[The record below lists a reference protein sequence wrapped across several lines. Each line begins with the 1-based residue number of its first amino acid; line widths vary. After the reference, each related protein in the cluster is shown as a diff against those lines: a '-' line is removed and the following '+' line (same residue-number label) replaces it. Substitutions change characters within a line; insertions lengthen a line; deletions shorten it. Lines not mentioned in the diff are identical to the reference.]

1 METPLN
7 APDLAP
13 PRGLAGL
20 FDELLTRPLAFIHR
34 ARNGGRTSPLRLL
47 AASLLCY
54 ALYGAAAGFF
64 QGGDQILVAALKAP
78 LIIGFTLLLCVPSLY
93 VFSAV
98 AGAAWT
104 RRSFV
109 ALLAGF
115 AATLALVLLALLP
128 ISWLFASSSR
138 HLGAASFIQFALWLV
153 ALRLA
158 WRFLGEGL
166 RTSGAHGGMVVWLLL
181 FCVVS
186 LQAATVL
193 RPVLFR
199 KPGGAIF
206 VSGKKSFLEQ
216 IGDVFDEKPVE
227 EAKAAPA
234 KLKTG
239 TAKPVQAKEVKKEVK
254 PVQKAGESRPAP
266 PSKPHP

>member
-1 METPLN
+1 METPLS
-7 APDLAP
+7 APDVTH
-13 PRGLAGL
+13 PRSLPGT
-20 FDELLTRPLAFIHR
+20 FDELLTRPLAFLDR
-34 ARNGGRTSPLRLL
+34 ARDGGAISPFRLL
-47 AASLLCY
+47 AASVVCY

-78 LIIGFTLLLCVPSLY
+78 LIILFTLLLCVPSLY

-128 ISWLFASSSR
+128 INWLFSTSSR
-138 HLGAASFIQFALWLV
+138 HLGAAGFIQFALWLV

-158 WRFLGEGL
+158 WRFLGQGL
-166 RTSGAHGGMVVWLLL
+166 QTSGARGGMIVWLLL

-186 LQAATVL
+186 LQAATFL
-193 RPVLFR
+193 RPVLSR
-199 KPGGAIF
+199 KPGAPIF

-216 IGDVFDEKPVE
+216 IGEVFDEKE
-227 EAKAAPA
+227 EKVVKKAAVPA
-234 KLKTG
+234 
-239 TAKPVQAKEVKKEVK
+239 AKP
-254 PVQKAGESRPAP
+254 GPAP
-266 PSKPHP
+266 VAKPTPVAASKPAQR

>member
-1 METPLN
+1 
-7 APDLAP
+7 
-13 PRGLAGL
+13 
-20 FDELLTRPLAFIHR
+20 
-34 ARNGGRTSPLRLL
+34 
-47 AASLLCY
+47 
-54 ALYGAAAGFF
+54 
-64 QGGDQILVAALKAP
+64 VAALKAP
-78 LIIGFTLLLCVPSLY
+78 LIIGFTLLLCIPSLY

-104 RRSFV
+104 RRSFI

-128 ISWLFASSSR
+128 INWLFASSSR
-138 HLGAASFIQFALWLV
+138 HLGAAAFIEFALWVV

-181 FCVVS
+181 FCIVS

-193 RPVLFR
+193 RPVLSR

-216 IGDVFDEKPVE
+216 IGEVFDEEP
-227 EAKAAPA
+227 AKEAPA
-234 KLKTG
+234 
-239 TAKPVQAKEVKKEVK
+239 AKPK
-254 PVQKAGESRPAP
+254 R
-266 PSKPHP
+266 